1 MARRKYGKKVAHYK
15 ILDWQLMNQNMKN
28 NNSSVLFKKGVSV
41 SEMFLKIL
49 IKLCFLRVSFIQS
62 PSRY

>member
-1 MARRKYGKKVAHYK
+1 
-15 ILDWQLMNQNMKN
+15 MKN

-49 IKLCFLRVSFIQS
+49 VKLCFLRVSFIQS